1 MKTLLL
7 LLGAFLTC
15 GALAQDRP
23 VPRPAMAARLAADED
38 VIGIVHWGL
47 NTYTD
52 REWGYGD
59 EDPALVQMDIKS

>member
-23 VPRPAMAARLAADED
+23 APRPALAADYNQPD
-38 VIGIVHWGL
+38 LW
-47 NTYTD
+47 
-52 REWGYGD
+52 D
-59 EDPALVQMDIKS
+59 EEKRLEAKVNGVAR